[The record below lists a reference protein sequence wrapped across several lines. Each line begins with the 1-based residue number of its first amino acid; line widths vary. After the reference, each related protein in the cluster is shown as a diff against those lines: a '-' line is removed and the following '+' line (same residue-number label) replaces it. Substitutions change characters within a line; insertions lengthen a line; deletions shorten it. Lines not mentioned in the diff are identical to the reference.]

1 MDTNFDPS
9 FIRSIFPTY
18 KNYLFLSYSL
28 LQKVL
33 YRDLPHDILETLC
46 SVQFCLSHMNRMNNL
61 FEYITSDSGTAKI
74 TARENFD
81 PENILTEFTNVFEK
95 TISDYVDVSIS
106 CSSKLSKTVPI
117 VINKTRFELLF
128 LNLLYCSVQSIDPT
142 ASSRAKITLYLTETK
157 NNIVFHIRDNC
168 RSMRQEIVESV
179 FSKKPLPNFDDC
191 SADAVIAFS
200 LEGALRSA
208 NDQNYKLSYKAL
220 KSGNRYDISIP
231 KFHPNQGEFARSLS
245 TYVSTTLF
253 FEETFADI
261 KLEQIL
267 KRKISEVNEK

>member
-1 MDTNFDPS
+1 MDKNFDS
-9 FIRSIFPTY
+9 QFMRSIFPTY

-33 YRDLPHDILETLC
+33 YRDLPHDVLETLC

-61 FEYITSDSGTAKI
+61 FEYITSDSAKGKI
-74 TARENFD
+74 TLNENFD
-81 PENILTEFTNVFEK
+81 SENILTEFTNVFEK
-95 TISDYVDVSIS
+95 TVADYVDVSIS
-106 CSSKLSKTVPI
+106 CSSKLTSAVPI
-117 VINKTRFELLF
+117 VINKARFELLF
-128 LNLLYCSVQSIDPT
+128 LNILYCSVQSIDS
-142 ASSRAKITLYLTETK
+142 ANSSKAKISLYLTETK

-168 RSMRQEIVESV
+168 RNMNREIVDCV
-179 FSKKPLPNFDDC
+179 FSKKPLPSFDDS

-208 NDQNYKLSYKAL
+208 HDQNYKLSYKAL

-231 KFHPNQGEFARSLS
+231 KFHPVSEKTARSLS
-245 TYVSTTLF
+245 PYIPTALF

-261 KLEQIL
+261 KLERIL
-267 KRKISEVNEK
+267 REQLSKGEEK

>member
-1 MDTNFDPS
+1 MDTNFDPK
-9 FIRSIFPTY
+9 FYRSIFPTY

-61 FEYITSDSGTAKI
+61 FEYITSDLGATKI
-74 TARENFD
+74 TASENFD
-81 PENILTEFTNVFEK
+81 PENILTEFTNMFEK
-95 TISDYVDVSIS
+95 TVSDYVDVSIS
-106 CSSKLSKTVPI
+106 CSSKLSNAIPI
-117 VINKTRFELLF
+117 VINKARFELMF

-142 ASSRAKITLYLTETK
+142 SSSRAKIMLYLTETK

-168 RSMRQEIVESV
+168 RSMSQEIIDSV
-179 FSKKPLPNFDDC
+179 FSKKSPPDFDES

-208 NDQNYKLSYKAL
+208 HDQNYKLSYKAL

-231 KFHPNQGEFARSLS
+231 KFKSDAEKIVRSLS
-245 TYVSTTLF
+245 PYVPTTLL
-253 FEETFADI
+253 FEEAFADI
-261 KLEQIL
+261 KLIQIL
-267 KRKISEVNEK
+267 KQKTSEVEKK